1 MSLALGNDGIFVR
14 YSDYKYIFFS
24 ETDSKYEIRR
34 QTEDGFAY
42 VRNVLGH
49 IPQINQMRFVAG
61 TVLRAAG
68 RTEPATLLARR
79 IALCG
84 MWENS
89 AMDCVI
95 FPQEDDEGW
104 TPRKADP
111 LKDLSQISGESRP
124 QRHVSELDAAFKCT
138 AAMLSA
144 PSLESSVR
152 GVLRHIG

>member
-1 MSLALGNDGIFVR
+1 MIKAQLETSDPDQLCAMAVITVTGGEKTGEREEKEGQSAGDWIGVALSLALGNDGIFVR

-79 IALCG
+79 IACAACG
-84 MWENS
+84 K
-89 AMDCVI
+89 I
-95 FPQEDDEGW
+95 RPW
-104 TPRKADP
+104 T
-111 LKDLSQISGESRP
+111 
-124 QRHVSELDAAFKCT
+124 V
-138 AAMLSA
+138 
-144 PSLESSVR
+144 
-152 GVLRHIG
+152 